1 MLNKFS
7 NQPRT
12 TGLMAMVGGFG
23 VFLYTAFFC
32 ALLLLPLVGA
42 DTQGTVIERKQAPD
56 VNVEG
61 RQTNTFHD
69 VSVVQYVDAAG
80 KKHTFEADGNLP
92 NTVRVR
98 YLTFLPDTSTIVTES
113 TPLEGAAYG
122 FGAILGFAAGVQGAM
137 WLFKK
142 QNAASAGSLATN

>member
-42 DTQGTVIERKQAPD
+42 DTQGTVIEHKQAPD

-69 VSVVQYVDAAG
+69 VSVVQYVDANG
-80 KKHTFEADGNLP
+80 KKHTFEVNDNLP
-92 NTVRVR
+92 NMVKVR
-98 YLTFLPDTSTIVTES
+98 YLTLLPDTSTIVTES
-113 TPLEGAAYG
+113 TPFEGAAYG
-122 FGAILGFAAGVQGAM
+122 FGAILGFAAGAQGAI

>member
-1 MLNKFS
+1 MKKIS
-7 NQPRT
+7 AQPRSA
-12 TGLMAMVGGFG
+12 GLLAMVGGFG
-23 VFLYTAFFC
+23 VFLYTAFYC
-32 ALLLLPLVGA
+32 ALLLLPLGGV

-69 VSVVQYVDAAG
+69 VSVVQYVDASG
-80 KKHTFEADGNLP
+80 KKYTFESDDKLP

-98 YLTFLPDTSTIVTES
+98 YLTLLPSTSTIVTDS

-122 FGAILGFAAGVQGAM
+122 FGAILGLAAGVQGAM

-142 QNAASAGSLATN
+142 QNAASAGSLATS